1 MNKKDR
7 AALEDL
13 ERALLE
19 DEETTTQPETPEE
32 PMVFRNYSNN
42 YGANLRN
49 YASGYQSYNTD
60 STDTDPED
68 LSDRILTQPEEKL
81 GGLLLTAALLLL
93 GILAVAAFWVVQF
106 FGGL

>member
-19 DEETTTQPETPEE
+19 DEETPAQSEE
-32 PMVFRNYSNN
+32 PLVFRNFSNN

-68 LSDRILTQPEEKL
+68 LSEQLLAEPEERL
-81 GGLLLTAALLLL
+81 GGLLLTAAVLLL
-93 GILAVAAFWVVQF
+93 GIVGVAAWWAVQF
-106 FGGL
+106 FGGF